1 MAFFKM
7 VLQLAKAT
15 ARDRERERESDPRQS
30 MRARKHFAGWPSMIF
45 G

>member
-15 ARDRERERESDPRQS
+15 ARDRERERE
-30 MRARKHFAGWPSMIF
+30 RATQGRACVQENILQAGHP
-45 G
+45 